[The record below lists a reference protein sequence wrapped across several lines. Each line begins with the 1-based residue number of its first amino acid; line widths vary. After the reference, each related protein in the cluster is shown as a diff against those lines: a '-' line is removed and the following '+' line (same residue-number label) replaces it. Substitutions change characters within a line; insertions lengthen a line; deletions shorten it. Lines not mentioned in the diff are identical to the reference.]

1 MSNQNNIRRL
11 IQLKNTIGYDNL
23 SESERLAFD
32 TAWHA
37 QQIEL
42 SRVSDSADRDRGQAA
57 NLLINA
63 LSEKAALL
71 HRNVKHAD
79 TVAMIVAFTTYL
91 IEQTPAARIHLDK
104 IIGEIKAA
112 IEDYYKA
119 LNRREHGGNAA
130 HHALGS
136 IQIALDMS
144 WDGYNKANVLGNYAI
159 LAKEAEDHDLSN

>member
-1 MSNQNNIRRL
+1 MSNQNNVRRL
-11 IQLKNTIGYDNL
+11 IQLQNTIGYDNL

-42 SRVSDSADRDRGQAA
+42 NRVTDSANRDRGQAA
-57 NLLINA
+57 NLLISA
-63 LSEKAALL
+63 ISEKATLL

-91 IEQTPAARIHLDK
+91 LEQTPEARIQLDK
-104 IIGEIKAA
+104 VVGEIKAA

-130 HHALGS
+130 HHALTR
-136 IQIALDMS
+136 IETILDMS

-159 LAKEAEDHDLSN
+159 LAKESDQ